1 MANPTVAY
9 TRDDLL
15 EDYKRAHRTMECAA
29 FSLAYDVSIRAADPT
44 GVKTGH
50 APANLR
56 MTEFLK
62 AEFVAAH
69 NAERAAYQC
78 WCDSTLK

>member
-1 MANPTVAY
+1 MTNPTVEY
-9 TRDDLL
+9 TRDHLL

-44 GVKTGH
+44 NLKTGQVDT
-50 APANLR
+50 R

-69 NAERAAYQC
+69 NAERAAYQV
-78 WCDSTLK
+78 WCDSML

>member
-1 MANPTVAY
+1 MTNPTVAY
-9 TRDDLL
+9 TRDHLL

-29 FSLAYDVSIRAADPT
+29 YSLAYDVSIRAADPT
-44 GVKTGH
+44 DLK
-50 APANLR
+50 
-56 MTEFLK
+56 TEFLK

-69 NAERAAYQC
+69 NAERAAYQS